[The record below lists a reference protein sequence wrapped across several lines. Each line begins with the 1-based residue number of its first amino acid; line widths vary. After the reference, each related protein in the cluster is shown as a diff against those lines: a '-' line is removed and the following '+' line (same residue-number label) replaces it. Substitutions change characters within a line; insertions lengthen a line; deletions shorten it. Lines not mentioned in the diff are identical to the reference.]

1 MRGAKPT
8 CMKDYMKP
16 SLRNAPNYFIL
27 HVGTNDLNSDKT
39 SKSIANT
46 IIDLATSVKNEQYDV
61 SLSNIIL
68 GMDNSKL
75 NEKRC
80 LVNSI
85 FAEMCK
91 EKTYLTDYSLK
102 ITSRH
107 LKRSKLHLHKKG
119 STVLSNTV

>member
-1 MRGAKPT
+1 
-8 CMKDYMKP
+8 MKDYMKP
-16 SLRNAPNYFIL
+16 SLRNAPNYFIF

-68 GMDNSKL
+68 GMDNTNL

-85 FAEMCK
+85 LAEMCK
-91 EKTYLTDYSLK
+91 EKTYLTILGKS
-102 ITSRH
+102 SRV
-107 LKRSKLHLHKKG
+107 RSKEVNFIYTKRDLLF
-119 STVLSNTV
+119 